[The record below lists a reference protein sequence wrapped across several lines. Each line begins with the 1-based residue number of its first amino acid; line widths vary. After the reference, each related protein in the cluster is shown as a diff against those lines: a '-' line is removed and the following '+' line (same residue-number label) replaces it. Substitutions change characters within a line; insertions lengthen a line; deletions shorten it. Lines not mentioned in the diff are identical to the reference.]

1 MSRQQ
6 PLSEEQAVRSKATK
20 TSMSECGPLRGM
32 SKRKESVSLFKNILI
47 LDQDVMQCFRI
58 IDVELLG
65 PKQPLEQ
72 NDLAKL
78 LGDLFVKFLASN
90 VE

>member
-6 PLSEEQAVRSKATK
+6 PLSEEQAVR
-20 TSMSECGPLRGM
+20 C
-32 SKRKESVSLFKNILI
+32 KESVSLFKNILI